1 MEIKIDLLIAQIVNF
16 AILFFLAKWLFGDK
30 IIKAIEERKQLIKK
44 LKLADDE
51 YARMIELAKK
61 ESNKIITKA
70 NQKKETILQEGK
82 MIADEERKKV
92 LDLAINKGE
101 VVIQEAEEKGKRMLK
116 EWEAQWMH
124 AVTSTTQIVVHKL
137 LDTHEELKEK
147 YLYTI
152 AKTLKTIKKTSF
164 SPHKGKT

>member
-1 MEIKIDLLIAQIVNF
+1 MEIKRDLLIAQIVNF

-70 NQKKETILQEGK
+70 NKKKETILTEGK

-92 LDLAINKGE
+92 LDLAMSKGE
-101 VVIQEAEEKGKRMLK
+101 VIVQEAEAKGKRMQK
-116 EWEAQWMH
+116 ELEAERTDG
-124 AVTSTTQIVVHKL
+124 VISTTQLVVNKL
-137 LDTHEELKEK
+137 LDTHEELKDE
-147 YLYTI
+147 YLQTI
-152 AKTLKTIKKTSF
+152 AKELKSAKK
-164 SPHKGKT
+164 

>member
-1 MEIKIDLLIAQIVNF
+1 MDLIKRDLLIAQIVNF

-70 NQKKETILQEGK
+70 NKKKETILTEGK
-82 MIADEERKKV
+82 LIADDERKKV
-92 LDLAINKGE
+92 LDLAMSKGE
-101 VVIQEAEEKGKRMLK
+101 VIVQEAEAKGKRMQK
-116 EWEAQWMH
+116 ELEAERTDT
-124 AVTSTTQIVVHKL
+124 VTSTTQLVVNKL
-137 LDTHEELKEK
+137 LDTHEELKDE
-147 YLYTI
+147 YLQTI
-152 AKTLKTIKKTSF
+152 AKELK
-164 SPHKGKT
+164 

>member
-16 AILFFLAKWLFGDK
+16 AILFFLVKWLFGDK

-70 NQKKETILQEGK
+70 NKKKDTILTEGRL
-82 MIADEERKKV
+82 IADEERKKV

-101 VVIQEAEEKGKRMLK
+101 VIIQEAETKGKRMLK
-116 EWEAQWMH
+116 DLEAQRTDSI
-124 AVTSTTQIVVHKL
+124 TSTTQLVVNKL
-137 LDTHEELKEK
+137 LDTHEELKEE
-147 YLYTI
+147 YLQTI
-152 AKTLKTIKKTSF
+152 AKELEKAKK
-164 SPHKGKT
+164 

>member
-1 MEIKIDLLIAQIVNF
+1 MDIKIDLLIAQIVNF

-70 NQKKETILQEGK
+70 NKKKETILSEGK

-92 LDLAINKGE
+92 VDFAVCKCE
-101 VVIQEAEEKGKRMLK
+101 VKVQVAVGKGKII
-116 EWEAQWMH
+116 Q
-124 AVTSTTQIVVHKL
+124 
-137 LDTHEELKEK
+137 
-147 YLYTI
+147 
-152 AKTLKTIKKTSF
+152 
-164 SPHKGKT
+164 

>member
-1 MEIKIDLLIAQIVNF
+1 MDIKIDLLIAQIVNF

-70 NQKKETILQEGK
+70 NKKKETILSEGK

-92 LDLAINKGE
+92 LDLAMSKGE
-101 VVIQEAEEKGKRMLK
+101 VIVQEAEAKGKRMQK
-116 EWEAQWMH
+116 ELEAERTDG
-124 AVTSTTQIVVHKL
+124 VISTTQLVVNKL
-137 LDTHEELKEK
+137 LDTHEELKDE
-147 YLYTI
+147 YLQTI
-152 AKTLKTIKKTSF
+152 AKELKK
-164 SPHKGKT
+164 